1 MVAFRS
7 RGMTVMKSEKDCAE
21 VADQK
26 QLCGTDGERFIMR
39 WEGKASL

>member
-7 RGMTVMKSEKDCAE
+7 RGVMVMKSEKDCAE
-21 VADQK
+21 VAGQK
-26 QLCGTDGERFIMR
+26 QLRGTEGEGFIMR

>member
-1 MVAFRS
+1 
-7 RGMTVMKSEKDCAE
+7 MKSEKDCAE

-26 QLCGTDGERFIMR
+26 QLRGIDGEESIMR